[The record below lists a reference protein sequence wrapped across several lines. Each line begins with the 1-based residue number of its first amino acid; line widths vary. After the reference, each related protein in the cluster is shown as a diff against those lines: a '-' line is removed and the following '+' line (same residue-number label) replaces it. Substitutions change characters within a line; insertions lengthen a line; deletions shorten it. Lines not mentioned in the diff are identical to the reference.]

1 MNMKKIETVC
11 FLCIAVIA
19 VAVCT
24 SGCLH
29 SSQGSKT
36 YTRDQAQ
43 RQLSVYYGTVLR
55 VSDVKIE
62 AEQTG
67 VGAVAG
73 GVLGGVAGSA
83 IGSGSGSRIG
93 AAAGA
98 VGGMIAGQAA
108 EKSLGKKDGI
118 ELEVSLDDG
127 RLIVVVQEKDAQFA
141 VGDRVRIIQSPD
153 GKMRVRQ

>member
-1 MNMKKIETVC
+1 MNKKDLVLV
-11 FLCIAVIA
+11 FGVAIAA
-19 VAVCT
+19 CCT
-24 SGCLH
+24 SCLH
-29 SSQGSKT
+29 SSQGSTT

-43 RQLSVYYGTVLR
+43 RQLSVYYGTLLK
-55 VSDVKIE
+55 VSDVKIQ

-73 GVLGGVAGSA
+73 GVVGGVAGSA
-83 IGSGSGSRIG
+83 IGNGSGSRIG
-93 AAAGA
+93 AAVGA
-98 VGGMIAGQAA
+98 VGGMLAGQAA
-108 EKSLGKKDGI
+108 EKSLGTKDGV
-118 ELEVSLDDG
+118 ELEVSLDPG

>member
-1 MNMKKIETVC
+1 MIMKKIEAVC
-11 FLCIAVIA
+11 SVCAAVIA
-19 VAVCT
+19 MVVCI

-29 SSQGSKT
+29 SGQGSKT

-43 RQLSVYYGTVLR
+43 RQLSVYYGTVLK

-83 IGSGSGSRIG
+83 VGSGSGSRIG

-108 EKSLGKKDGI
+108 EKSLGKKDGV
-118 ELEVSLDDG
+118 ELEISLDDG
-127 RLIVVVQEKDAQFA
+127 RLIVIVQEKDATFA
-141 VGDRVRIIQSPD
+141 VGDRVRVIQSPD